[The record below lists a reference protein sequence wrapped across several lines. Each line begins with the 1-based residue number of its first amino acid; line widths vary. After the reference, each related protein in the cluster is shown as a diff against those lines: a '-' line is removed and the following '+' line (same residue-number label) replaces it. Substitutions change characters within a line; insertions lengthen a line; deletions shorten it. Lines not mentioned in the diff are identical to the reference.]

1 MKPRLFQSRK
11 KSKLKKSTYLL
22 VTATL
27 LLSIY
32 TPFTSVIEN
41 TQAASKDST
50 VDLLSSLSE
59 EQRKA
64 LKKLEATQNE
74 GLLGFEPRDL
84 LIEADTT
91 VIIEFQSKP
100 EEISRLTS
108 ALQGIDLSTKEA
120 REKVQ
125 GEHQEFKAYA
135 KKNNIKIEKTYQT
148 AFNGM
153 AVTLAAD
160 KIETLLEL
168 DEIKAIYK
176 NNTFSIEPEQE
187 QENNQEPFTP
197 HMADSIPFLGID
209 RLHEEGITGK
219 GVKVGVIDTGID
231 YHHPDLKD
239 AFAGGYDIVD
249 NDDDPMETTYEDWKA
264 SGRPLVD
271 NFNFY
276 YTSHGTHVSGTIA
289 AQGKN
294 TGGVTVKGVAPDVQ
308 LYGYRVLGPYGSGQS
323 EDIIAGIDRAVSD
336 GMDIINLSL
345 GMTANEPFD
354 PTSIAINNAVL
365 SGVVAVVSAGN
376 TGSKA
381 YSLGTPG
388 AAAYALTVGASST
401 SLPIVNF
408 TASDGKD
415 VSIELQEYANDFVT
429 DLRSF
434 ENQSFDIVDL
444 GDGKRSDYDGKNV
457 EGKVVL
463 VNRGVIGTQD
473 KIVYAQEHG
482 AKALLVY
489 HNDPEAEEFSYYTG
503 EDHRYVPT
511 FYMNNQDGLELKD
524 LLHSGE
530 AKLVFSNY
538 TVSYTKEDE
547 LAEFSSRGPSRE
559 NIDIKPEV
567 TAPGVSIL
575 STVPAYSVFNA
586 ASSDYQFAYDRYS
599 GTSMAAPHVAGIAAL
614 MLQNNPD
621 LQPADIKTLLMN
633 TSVPLNGEYSVF
645 DIGAGRVSPYEAIH
659 SEVELKVM
667 DKTPMIDH
675 GEKVELDEITGGL
688 SFGSYFP
695 DEGHVRTQRSITIEN
710 KGKKKKQFDVSVEF
724 TETSLDAEE
733 NGVQVIVDDIVKVKS
748 NSETKTN
755 VFLTV
760 PKTAE
765 IGMYEGYITFEN
777 KVDQEESYR
786 IPFAFRTM
794 ESGFHFTELS
804 SPAISPPY
812 VHVKRNYFA
821 KSWVDL
827 QFSFKS
833 PMKKI
838 DFVLTEGNTGE
849 DLGYLGSLNLESAY
863 DGIHYLVS
871 DVFNGEYFRF
881 TDEEEQPIA
890 SKTTKAQPGFYKIKA
905 IGTSKRDLVFTQEMN
920 IFIDPKNPTLWS
932 ALDENASPVIEYPAN
947 QEEYTLA
954 VKVHDS
960 EIDQMIS
967 AGMNV
972 DQSLNTINYSIN
984 NNYNPVLPVAADGSI
999 SLKVPLDANKPF
1011 MSYAIFAN
1019 DAANNRSEK
1028 KTYYFIKE
1036 GMPYGYM
1043 DSNASTVNMGDTFTT
1058 TLVVDNVKDLV
1069 SGKWT
1074 IPNFAKYFDVV
1085 DVRPNVQL
1093 SDDANPVVN
1102 SELQGNNLNVTLD
1115 VDHPMSGEL
1124 KAVDLEI
1131 KVKDS
1136 SFQVIGEMKPT
1147 FTYTNHLDEGKTI
1160 PFASESINI
1169 VPTYSELIGRVS
1181 SRGVSFG
1188 LDWTTVGA
1196 TINLQYPDGTEYDGT
1211 GSVNR
1216 YGDFVLSKLPITSE
1230 PFRLD
1235 ISLPGHF
1242 TVHQSA
1248 GVGVQMGDEVLG
1260 QQINLFTFYPTP
1272 GDVNQDD
1279 TIDILDALLIK
1290 ENWHSTNR
1298 NADINF
1304 DRTVDNKDLNWV
1316 VQNYLLQNPDVQDP
1330 PEPQTESE
1338 GVTLE
1343 DILEEL
1349 GVN

>member
-1 MKPRLFQSRK
+1 MKPRLFRSYRK
-11 KSKLKKSTYLL
+11 RSTLKKSTYLL
-22 VTATL
+22 VIATL
-27 LLSIY
+27 LLSIFN
-32 TPFTSVIEN
+32 PFVRLIEN
-41 TQAASKDST
+41 THAASKNSA
-50 VDLLSSLSE
+50 VDILSSLSD

-64 LKKLEATQNE
+64 LRNLEATQNE

-84 LIEADTT
+84 LVEEDTT
-91 VIIEFQSKP
+91 VIVEFQSKP

-108 ALQGIDLSTKEA
+108 ALKGVDISTKEA
-120 REKVQ
+120 KEKVQ
-125 GEHQEFKAYA
+125 EEHVEFEDYA

-153 AVTLAAD
+153 AVTLPAD
-160 KIETLLEL
+160 KIESLLEI
-168 DEIKAIYK
+168 DGVKAIYK

-187 QENNQEPFTP
+187 NDQESYTP
-197 HMADSIPFLGID
+197 HMADSIPFLSID

-239 AFAGGYDIVD
+239 AFAGGYDIID
-249 NDDDPMETTYEDWKA
+249 NDDDPMETTYEDWKE
-264 SGRPLVD
+264 SGRPLVN

-276 YTSHGTHVSGTIA
+276 YTSHGTHVAGTIA

-336 GMDIINLSL
+336 GMDVINLSL
-345 GMTANEPFD
+345 GMNVNEPFD

-401 SLPIVNF
+401 SLPIVYF
-408 TASDGKD
+408 TATGEKD

-444 GDGKRSDYDGKNV
+444 GNGRRSDYDGKNV

-463 VNRGVIGTQD
+463 VNHGVIGTQD
-473 KIVYAQEHG
+473 KIVYAKEHG
-482 AKALLVY
+482 AIAVLIY
-489 HNDPEAEEFSYYTG
+489 HNDPDIGEISSFAG
-503 EDHRYVPT
+503 EDHRFIPS

-530 AKLVFSNY
+530 AKLKFSNY

-586 ASSDYQFAYDRYS
+586 ASSDYRFAYDRYS
-599 GTSMAAPHVAGIAAL
+599 GTSMAAPHVAGMAAL

-633 TSVPLNGEYSVF
+633 TSVPLKGEYSVF
-645 DIGAGRVSPYEAIH
+645 DIGAGRISPYEAIH

-667 DKTPMIDH
+667 DKTPMIDN
-675 GEKVELDEITGGL
+675 GEKVELDEVTGSL

-695 DEGHVRTQRSITIEN
+695 GEGNVRTQRSITIEN

-724 TETSLDAEE
+724 TESSLDAKK
-733 NGVQVIVDDIVKVKS
+733 GVQVIVKDKVHVKS
-748 NSETKTN
+748 NSQTKTN
-755 VFLTV
+755 VSLIV

-777 KVDQEESYR
+777 KLDQEESYR

-794 ESGFHFTELS
+794 ENGFHFTELS

-812 VHVKRNYFA
+812 VHVKRNYYA
-821 KSWVDL
+821 KTWVDL

-838 DFVLTEGNTGE
+838 DFVLTEGNTGQ

-863 DGIHYLVS
+863 DGINYQVS
-871 DVFNGEYFRF
+871 NVFNGEYYPF
-881 TDEEEQPIA
+881 TNEEEQPIA
-890 SKTTKAQPGFYKIKA
+890 SKTTKAKPGSYKIKA
-905 IGTSKRDLVFTQEMN
+905 IGTSKQDLVFTQEMN
-920 IFIDPKNPTLWS
+920 VFIDPKSPSLWS
-932 ALDENASPVIEYPAN
+932 ELDENASPVIEYPAN
-947 QEEYTLA
+947 QEEYTFA

-960 EIDQMIS
+960 EIDQMMS

-972 DQSLNTINYSIN
+972 DQTLNTINYSIN
-984 NNYNPVLPVAADGSI
+984 NNYNPVIPVANDGS
-999 SLKVPLDANKPF
+999 LNLNVPLDVNKPF
-1011 MSYAIFAN
+1011 ISYAIFAS

-1043 DSNASTVNMGDTFTT
+1043 DSDATTVNMGDTFTT
-1058 TLVVDNVKDLV
+1058 TLVINNVEDLV

-1074 IPNFAKYFDVV
+1074 IPNFANYFDVV
-1085 DVRPNVQL
+1085 DVRPNAQL
-1093 SDDANPVVN
+1093 ANDANPVVN
-1102 SELQGNNLNVTLD
+1102 SEIQGNNLNITLNA
-1115 VDHPMSGEL
+1115 DHPLSGEL
-1124 KAVDLEI
+1124 KAVDLQI

-1136 SFQVIGEMKPT
+1136 SFQVIGELKPT
-1147 FTYTNHLDEGKTI
+1147 FTYTNNLDEVKTI
-1160 PFASESINI
+1160 PYAPQSINI
-1169 VPTYSELIGRVS
+1169 VPIYSELLGRLS
-1181 SRGVSFG
+1181 SRGLGFG
-1188 LDWTTVGA
+1188 IDWTKMGA
-1196 TINLQYPDGTEYDGT
+1196 TIDLRNEDGTEYDEA
-1211 GSVNR
+1211 GSLNR
-1216 YGDFVLSKLPITSE
+1216 FGNFTLSKLPITSE
-1230 PFRLD
+1230 PFQLE

-1242 TVHQSA
+1242 TSHQST
-1248 GVGVQMGDEVLG
+1248 GVGVQVDDEVLG
-1260 QQINLFTFYPTP
+1260 QQLDLFTISLTP

-1279 TIDILDALLIK
+1279 TIDIFDALLIK
-1290 ENWHSTNR
+1290 ENWNSTNR
-1298 NADINF
+1298 SADINF
-1304 DRTVDNKDLNWV
+1304 DGTVDRKDLDLV
-1316 VQNYLLQNPDVQDP
+1316 VQNYLIQNPDAQDP

>member
-1 MKPRLFQSRK
+1 MKPGLFKSLRK
-11 KSKLKKSTYLL
+11 KSKLKKSIYLL
-22 VTATL
+22 VIATL

-32 TPFTSVIEN
+32 NPFISLIEN
-41 TQAASKDST
+41 THAASKDSA
-50 VDLLSSLSE
+50 VDILSSLSE

-64 LKKLEATQNE
+64 LRNLEASQNE

-84 LIEADTT
+84 LMADDTT

-100 EEISRLTS
+100 EKISRLTS
-108 ALQGIDLSTKEA
+108 ALKGVDISTKEA
-120 REKVQ
+120 RKKVQ
-125 GEHQEFKAYA
+125 EEHQEFEVYA
-135 KKNNIKIEKTYQT
+135 KKNKIKIEKTYQT

-160 KIETLLEL
+160 KIERLLEL
-168 DEIKAIYK
+168 EEIKAIYK

-187 QENNQEPFTP
+187 NDQEPYKP

-239 AFAGGYDIVD
+239 AFAGGYDLVD
-249 NDDDPMETTYEDWKA
+249 NDDDPMETTYEDWKE
-264 SGRPLVD
+264 SGRPLVE

-323 EDIIAGIDRAVSD
+323 EDIMAGIDRAVSD
-336 GMDIINLSL
+336 GMDVINLSL
-345 GMTANEPFD
+345 GMNANEPFE
-354 PTSIAINNAVL
+354 PMSIAINNAVL

-401 SLPIVNF
+401 SLPIVHL
-408 TASDGKD
+408 TATGEKD
-415 VSIELQEYANDFVT
+415 VSIELQEYANDFLT

-434 ENQSFDIVDL
+434 ENHSFDIVDL
-444 GDGKRSDYDGKNV
+444 GDGRRSDYDGKNV

-463 VNRGVIGTQD
+463 VNHGVIGTQD
-473 KIVYAQEHG
+473 KIVYAKEHG
-482 AKALLVY
+482 AKAVLVY
-489 HNDPEAEEFSYYTG
+489 HNDPDIGEFSYFTG
-503 EDHRYVPT
+503 EDHRFIPS
-511 FYMNNQDGLELKD
+511 FYMNNQDGLELKEI
-524 LLHSGE
+524 LHSGE
-530 AKLVFSNY
+530 VKLKFSNH

-586 ASSDYQFAYDRYS
+586 SSSDYKFAYDRYS

-614 MLQNNPD
+614 MLQKNPD

-659 SEVELKVM
+659 SDVELKVM

-675 GEKVELDEITGGL
+675 GEKVELDEVTGGL

-724 TETSLDAEE
+724 TESSLDADK
-733 NGVQVIVDDIVKVKS
+733 NGAQVIVDDKVKVKS
-748 NSETKTN
+748 NSQTKTN

-777 KVDQEESYR
+777 KLDQEESYR

-827 QFSFKS
+827 LFSFKS

-849 DLGYLGSLNLESAY
+849 DLGFLGSLNLESAY
-863 DGIHYLVS
+863 DGIHYLVR

-890 SKTTKAQPGFYKIKA
+890 TKTTKAQPGFYKIKA

-932 ALDENASPVIEYPAN
+932 ALDENESPVIEYPAD
-947 QEEYTLA
+947 QEEYNLA
-954 VKVHDS
+954 VNVHDS
-960 EIDQMIS
+960 EIDQMMS

-984 NNYNPVLPVAADGSI
+984 NNYNPVLPAANDGSI
-999 SLKVPLDANKPF
+999 NLNVPLDVNKPF

-1043 DSNASTVNMGDTFTT
+1043 DSTASTVNMGDTFTT
-1058 TLVVDNVKDLV
+1058 TLVLNNVENLV

-1074 IPNFAKYFDVV
+1074 IPNFTKYFEVV
-1085 DVRPNVQL
+1085 DIQPNEKL
-1093 SDDANPVVN
+1093 SNDVNPVVN
-1102 SELQGNNLNVTLD
+1102 SELQGNQLNVTLD
-1115 VDHPMSGEL
+1115 LDHPMSGEL
-1124 KAVDLEI
+1124 KAVDLQI

-1136 SFQVIGEMKPT
+1136 SFQVIGDMNPT
-1147 FTYTNHLDEGKTI
+1147 FTYTNNHDDERTI
-1160 PFASESINI
+1160 PYASESINI
-1169 VPTYSELIGRVS
+1169 VPTYSELSGKVS
-1181 SRGVSFG
+1181 SSG
-1188 LDWTTVGA
+1188 LGYSVDWTTVGA
-1196 TINLQYPDGTEYDGT
+1196 TINLRNTDGTEYDGT
-1211 GSVNR
+1211 GSLNR
-1216 YGDFVLSKLPITSE
+1216 YGDFALSKLPITSD
-1230 PFRLD
+1230 PFQLE
-1235 ISLPGHF
+1235 ISIPGHF
-1242 TVHQSA
+1242 TIHQST
-1248 GVGVQMGDEVLG
+1248 GVGVQMDDEFLG
-1260 QQINLFTFYPTP
+1260 QQLNLFTIYATA

-1279 TIDILDALLIK
+1279 TIDIFDALLIK

-1298 NADINF
+1298 SADINF
-1304 DRTVDNKDLNWV
+1304 DGNVDSKDLDLV
-1316 VQNYLLQNPDVQDP
+1316 VQNYLLKNPDVQDP